1 MEKVKGE
8 HFVPQCYLNL
18 FTNNEKLNIYDKK
31 KKEIRKNQSI
41 SKIAKQKAF
50 YDFSQDELQALK
62 DTYPEIN
69 DEQYI
74 EHYFSANIEPA
85 LKSCLDSLR
94 PEKIPQDEN
103 LIVQLDEDFKLHLSV
118 QMAYQFLRTQGL
130 RECLPSLLKTDKAFL
145 QKLMIIDDSII
156 AQWAKFFYDYNWTI
170 GINKT
175 SIPLYTSDNPVCIY
189 NIVTDEI
196 GLNALKHGSCIIY
209 YPYSASVC
217 VTLFD
222 LHKYN
227 IPKSL
232 VMPLDIDYFINFQNA
247 ITYKNAFNYVFS
259 QSELIGIDKLINF
272 SDSFKATTG
281 STKDNDVLN
290 KISIE
295 LFTALKNGKINPD
308 KQENILNELL
318 TMTDKY
324 YNMHTNQ

>member
-1 MEKVKGE
+1 MGKVKGE

-18 FTNNEKLNIYDKK
+18 FTNNEKLNIYDKR
-31 KKEIRKNQSI
+31 KKEIRKNQSV

-50 YDFSQDELQALK
+50 YDFSQEELQALK

-85 LKSCLDSLR
+85 LKSCLEALR

-103 LIVQLDEDFKLHLSV
+103 IIVQLDDDLKLHLSI

-130 RECLPSLLKTDKAFL
+130 RECLPSLFKTDKAFL
-145 QKLMIIDDSII
+145 QKLMLIDDSII

-189 NIVTDEI
+189 NTVTDEI
-196 GLNALKHGSCIIY
+196 GLNALEHGSCIIY

-222 LHKYN
+222 LHKFS

-232 VMPLDIDYFINFQNA
+232 VMPLDIEYFINFQNT
-247 ITYKNAFNYVFS
+247 ITYKNAFNYIFS
-259 QSELIGIDKLINF
+259 QSDFTGIDKLIGF
-272 SDSFKATTG
+272 SDSFRTTTG
-281 STKDNDVLN
+281 LTKDNNTLDE
-290 KISIE
+290 ISVE
-295 LFTALKNGKINPD
+295 LFTALKNGKIDLD

-318 TMTDKY
+318 AMSNKY
-324 YNMHTNQ
+324 FNIH